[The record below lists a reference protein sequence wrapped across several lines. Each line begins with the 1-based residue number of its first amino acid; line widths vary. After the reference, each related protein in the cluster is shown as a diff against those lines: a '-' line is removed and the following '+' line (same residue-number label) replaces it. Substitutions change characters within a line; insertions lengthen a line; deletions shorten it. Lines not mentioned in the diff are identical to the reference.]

1 MTFIHYAGA
10 TTVSLSDKLESER
23 TILQVEGEHV
33 QFAILDGIPYIQR
46 IERPDSSEENKESGA
61 KEIKLRLQAVNTE
74 DKEATLN
81 PKHVSFRLS

>member
-23 TILQVEGEHV
+23 TIHHVEGEHV
-33 QFAILDGIPYIQR
+33 QFAILDGTPYIQS

-61 KEIKLRLQAVNTE
+61 KEIKLRLQAVNPE
-74 DKEATLN
+74 DEKVTL
-81 PKHVSFRLS
+81 K